1 MAVSNVL
8 FVVLLGVFGAALA
21 KPPAEVPT
29 TAATTT
35 VGFGNGTGTTPAGG
49 VEDYLSDAD
58 KAKICEVKPA
68 TSNSTTPASVTP
80 ASVTHASTT
89 PSSTTSGLCASVGSA
104 DDFCSKMAAS
114 VHGTSP
120 RCVALNVCSFKT
132 ANATGGN
139 STAGTGSTIPGTG
152 STTAGT
158 GSTTVAFTGDTG
170 TTTAGNGT
178 TTDGTGTGTTTADT
192 GSTTADPA
200 IVPEPNTAY
209 VSCNTVPAGFQQIKT
224 CPSGQTIFVYPAAAG
239 STTTFTIPKY

>member
-120 RCVALNVCSFKT
+120 RCVVLNVCSFKT

-139 STAGTGSTIPGTG
+139 STAGTGSTIHGTG
-152 STTAGT
+152 STRAGTGSTPAGTGTTPAGTGTTTAGT
-158 GSTTVAFTGDTG
+158 GSTS
-170 TTTAGNGT
+170 AGAG
-178 TTDGTGTGTTTADT
+178 
-192 GSTTADPA
+192 PA

-209 VSCNTVPAGFQQIKT
+209 ITCDATPAGFQQLKT
-224 CPSGQTIFVYPAAAG
+224 CPNSKTIFIYPHSGPSNATSVDPTSA
-239 STTTFTIPKY
+239 SKTTKKIF